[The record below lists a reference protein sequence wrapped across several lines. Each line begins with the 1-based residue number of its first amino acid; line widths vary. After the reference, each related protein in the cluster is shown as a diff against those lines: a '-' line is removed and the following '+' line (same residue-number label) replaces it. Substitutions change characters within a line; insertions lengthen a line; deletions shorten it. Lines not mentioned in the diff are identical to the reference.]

1 MSASA
6 ARAASTNRLKIN
18 KFGSGGHA
26 YRLDCDCPGRYRRT
40 DPHKL
45 IGVTTALDVLAKK
58 GLTGWAGRVT
68 AEYAIDHWAR
78 LSKLDVSERLEELK
92 GVQYKTKRKAAMK
105 GTELHKVAEKLVRGE
120 KVYVPDEA
128 RPEAEMLARWLD
140 LEEYTGWGGEVPC
153 VNITHRYAG
162 TLDNAGVFGRRGI
175 HALVDFKRTNR
186 IYEEN
191 VYQLAA
197 YRHTDLWYPDGRE
210 EPTPEFDGAYVV
222 HITPDG
228 VELVP
233 VEADQSAFEE
243 FLYVLQVARDQ
254 AAIGD
259 DSRIGQPLEPLR
271 EREEHIA

>member
-1 MSASA
+1 MP
-6 ARAASTNRLKIN
+6 RLKVN

-26 YRLDCDCPGRYRRT
+26 YRLDCDCPGRYRKT

-45 IGVTTALDVLAKK
+45 IGVTTALDILAKP

-68 AEYAIDHWAR
+68 AEYAVDHWAR
-78 LSKLDVSERLEELK
+78 LSKLEVSARLEELRN
-92 GVQYKTKRKAAMK
+92 VQYHTKRRAAMK
-105 GTELHKVAEKLVRGE
+105 GTDLHKVAEKLVRGE
-120 KVYVPDEA
+120 QVYVPDEA
-128 RPEAEMLARWLD
+128 RPEAEALARWLD
-140 LEEYTGWGGEVPC
+140 REEYTGWGGEVPC
-153 VNITHRYAG
+153 VNLTHRYAG
-162 TLDNAGVFGRRGI
+162 TLDNAGILGRRGI
-175 HALVDFKRTNR
+175 RALVDFKRTNR

-197 YRHTDLWYPDGRE
+197 YRFTDLWYPDGLASE
-210 EPTPEFDGAYVV
+210 TPTPAFDGAYVV

-233 VEADQSAFEE
+233 VEADEEAFNE

-254 AAIGD
+254 TAIRD

-271 EREEHIA
+271 DDEEEQTA